1 MDYQKQSVQGWIKT
15 FIYDVRFRYLQ
26 SIFFAILKVFIGI
39 IPYYLL
45 GDIIS
50 RLLQGDKDWH
60 HYLLAILWMAG
71 CWILY
76 VLFQRLFPIG
86 LHFRSW
92 RKYVVWY

>member
-50 RLLQGDKDWH
+50 RLLQRG
-60 HYLLAILWMAG
+60 
-71 CWILY
+71 
-76 VLFQRLFPIG
+76 
-86 LHFRSW
+86 
-92 RKYVVWY
+92 